1 MQRNVK
7 CFVLF
12 LIFLFFM
19 TEAARKEKRT
29 LCLRTRDLRYRVI
42 EEWKEFIFR

>member
-12 LIFLFFM
+12 LIFLFFL

-29 LCLRTRDLRYRVI
+29 LCLWARGLCYRVI
-42 EEWKEFIFR
+42 EEWKEFLFR